1 MILGFFFMLF
11 LIFLFIIMIGSSII
25 RSIFNLFLGRPLFRQ
40 PFGHTAQGQRTT
52 KQSAHQSRSQQS
64 STSDS
69 KKREKIFDKTEGE
82 YVDFEE
88 IED

>member
-1 MILGFFFMLF
+1 MLF

-25 RSIFNLFLGRPLFRQ
+25 RSIFSLLLGRPFFRH
-40 PFGHTAQGQRTT
+40 PFGHAEQGQRTT
-52 KQSAHQSRSQQS
+52 SQSAHQSQSKQS
-64 STSDS
+64 STSDN

-88 IED
+88 IKD